1 MSTPLLAY
9 MGDAIYEVY
18 VRKHVIEQGCLPAKE
33 LHKKSIKY
41 VKASGQAEALQ
52 KMQDTL
58 SDDESLIVRR
68 AKNHKVTSK
77 AKNADFMTYRWAT
90 AFEALV
96 GYLYLSQDIKRMEE
110 IIFRA
115 MEEVDE

>member
-9 MGDAIYEVY
+9 MGDAVYEVY
-18 VRKHVIEQGCLPAKE
+18 VRRYVIGQGSLPAKA
-33 LHKKSIKY
+33 LHKKSVKY

-52 KMQDTL
+52 KMHDTL
-58 SDDESLIVRR
+58 NDDEKLIVRR

-110 IIFRA
+110 VIFRA
-115 MEEVDE
+115 MEEADE